1 MNKQELKNAIEK
13 LEPDNDMEYRLAE
26 KLKNHQPK
34 RGSFR
39 NVAAVAACMLV
50 VACAGLVSLNVIGNK
65 PGESNEIAQS
75 SGIHIPKVPLQEN
88 TQTSAKMM
96 GLIVYEGRIYLQSA
110 LQLEPDVVE
119 GLIGDKIGKTKSNI
133 TEWSEQDD
141 YSVEFASTVGI
152 QDVYTVKGYDKSF
165 RIMTYEKIDDKAY
178 AQFYECLND
187 ITVKTGDD
195 IFGKLKIEGNI
206 ENAKYELFESWN
218 NGMNELKPVPD
229 MNSLNEFI
237 TALNKSVP
245 YEQDVLDS
253 LWEDQSAD
261 CQKFINITM
270 KDGTNVQLRVFKE
283 GYVYYNNV
291 NLFFKIDS
299 TVFNN
304 FWDELA

>member
-1 MNKQELKNAIEK
+1 MNKLELKNAIEK
-13 LEPDNDMEYRLAE
+13 LEPDNNMEYRLAE

-39 NVAAVAACMLV
+39 NVAAVAACVLV
-50 VACAGLVSLNVIGNK
+50 VACAGLVTLNVIGNK
-65 PGESNEIAQS
+65 PSESNEIAQGN
-75 SGIHIPKVPLQEN
+75 GIHIPKVPLQEN
-88 TQTSAKMM
+88 TQTTAKMM

-110 LQLEPDVVE
+110 LQLEPEVVE

-165 RIMTYEKIDDKAY
+165 RIMTYEKIDDNAY

-187 ITVKTGDD
+187 ITVKTGAD
-195 IFGKLKIEGNI
+195 IFGKLNIEGNI
-206 ENAKYELFESWN
+206 ENAEYELFDSWN
-218 NGMNELKPVPD
+218 NGMGELKPVPD
-229 MNSLNEFI
+229 MNSLDEFI
-237 TALNKSVP
+237 AALNKSVP
-245 YEQDVLDS
+245 YEQDSLDN

-283 GYVYYNNV
+283 GYVYYNNI
-291 NLFFKIDS
+291 NIFFKIDN

-304 FWDELA
+304 FWDTLA

>member
-1 MNKQELKNAIEK
+1 MNKLELKNAIDK
-13 LEPDNDMEYRLAE
+13 IKPDNNMEYRLAE
-26 KLKNHQPK
+26 NLKNHQTK
-34 RGSFR
+34 RGSFKR
-39 NVAAVAACMLV
+39 VAAVAACMLV
-50 VACAGLVSLNVIGNK
+50 VASAGLVTLNITGNK
-65 PGESNEIAQS
+65 LGENNEISQN
-75 SGIHIPKVPLQEN
+75 SGIHIPKVALQEN
-88 TQTSAKMM
+88 TQTTAKMM
-96 GLIVYEGRIYLQSA
+96 GLIVYEGRVYLQSA

-119 GLIGDKIGKTKSNI
+119 GLLGDKIGKTKSNI

-141 YSVEFASTVGI
+141 YSVELASTVGI

-187 ITVKTGDD
+187 ITVITGAD

-206 ENAKYELFESWN
+206 ENAEYELYDSWN
-218 NGMNELKPVPD
+218 NGLNELKQVPD
-229 MNSLNEFI
+229 MKGLDEFI
-237 TALNKSVP
+237 AALNKSVP
-245 YEQDVLDS
+245 YEQDSLDS

-291 NLFFKIDS
+291 NLLFKIDN
-299 TVFNN
+299 TVFTN
-304 FWDELA
+304 FWDVLV